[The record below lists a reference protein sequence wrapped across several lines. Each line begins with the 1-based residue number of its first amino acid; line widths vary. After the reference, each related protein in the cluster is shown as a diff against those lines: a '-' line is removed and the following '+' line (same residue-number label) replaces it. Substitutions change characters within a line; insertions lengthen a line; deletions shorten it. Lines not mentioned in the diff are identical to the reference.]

1 MILADLRVLCERATP
16 GPWRIRKFYH
26 SHFAGSPACLAEC
39 GAGWTPRRVWRD
51 PTSTYP
57 DVDTH
62 EMEQGSSFEEMLGP
76 DGVILFGVGQDYD
89 DYGTGPSDDNA
100 AFIAAART
108 WLPVMIEALDA
119 CDHLICPKDYHTIG
133 CVCPCPECSR
143 RQAAL
148 ARLAETR

>member
-1 MILADLRVLCERATP
+1 MTLAELRVLCERATK
-16 GPWRIRKFYH
+16 GPWVN
-26 SHFAGSPACLAEC
+26 AGRGDLRGPHTDGSDQTVAFC
-39 GAGWTPRRVWRD
+39 
-51 PTSTYP
+51 TY
-57 DVDTH
+57 D
-62 EMEQGSSFEEMLGP
+62 P
-76 DGVILFGVGQDYD
+76 DG
-89 DYGTGPSDDNA
+89 N
-100 AFIAAART
+100 FIAAART